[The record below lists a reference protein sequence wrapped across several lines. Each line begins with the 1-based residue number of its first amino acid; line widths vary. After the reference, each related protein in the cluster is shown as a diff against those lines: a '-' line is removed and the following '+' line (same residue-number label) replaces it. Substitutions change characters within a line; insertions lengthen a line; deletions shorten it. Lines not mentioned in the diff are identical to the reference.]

1 MELTREQKIL
11 QRVLSE
17 AWNNPSYKQELISNP
32 KEAIH
37 RLTGENFSIPE
48 GKTLEICDQS
58 NSEKVYLN
66 IPQQPNFDNV
76 ELTDKELEEVA
87 GGMVISRYIRGLKDP
102 FNPPISSPG
111 GSTSTGLFSSVKTV
125 TSRS

>member
-11 QRVLSE
+11 QKVLSE

-32 KEAIH
+32 EEAIH
-37 RLTGENFSIPE
+37 RLTGENFSLPK
-48 GKTLEICDQS
+48 GKSLEVCDQS
-58 NSEKVYLN
+58 SSEKIYLN

-87 GGMVISRYIRGLKDP
+87 GGLVISQYIKEIRDP
-102 FNPPISSPG
+102 FNPPMSGPP
-111 GSTSTGLFSSVKTV
+111 TTGPYLPPSINNF

>member
-32 KEAIH
+32 EEAIH
-37 RLTGENFSIPE
+37 QLTGESFSIPE
-48 GKTLEICDQS
+48 GKSLEVCDQS
-58 NSEKVYLN
+58 SSEKIYLN
-66 IPQQPNFDNV
+66 IPQHPNFDDV
-76 ELTDKELEEVA
+76 ELTDQELEEVA
-87 GGMVISRYIRGLKDP
+87 GGLVISQYIKEIRNP
-102 FNPPISSPG
+102 FSSPI
-111 GSTSTGLFSSVKTV
+111 TGFPGTTDPSVPKT